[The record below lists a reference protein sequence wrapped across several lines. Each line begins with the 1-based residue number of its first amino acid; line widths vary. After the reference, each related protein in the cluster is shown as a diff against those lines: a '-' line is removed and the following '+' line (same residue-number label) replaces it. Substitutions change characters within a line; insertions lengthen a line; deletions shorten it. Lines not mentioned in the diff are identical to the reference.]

1 MRFSFLSKKR
11 FASCAENIKR
21 LQNAILLDLDN
32 QDKLGIK
39 MHRLTSNP
47 ENVEV
52 ELLWG
57 WQLLINRMFLRSIS
71 KIVKHHS

>member
-1 MRFSFLSKKR
+1 MEGFDILCNWKYQQ
-11 FASCAENIKR
+11 
-21 LQNAILLDLDN
+21 LQKAILLDLDN
-32 QDKLGIK
+32 QDKLSIK

-57 WQLLINRMFLRSIS
+57 WQLLIKREFLRSIS
-71 KIVKHHS
+71 KIVKHHY